1 MSVACDEV
9 LFDGRARS
17 LPGWVRLLD
26 VTALLM
32 LLLAAL
38 LVPGDGIRLEL
49 GGVRVA
55 VTSAIR
61 VVFWAGLVIAA
72 RHALYR
78 RSPLTTRVLGWLRS
92 DALRA
97 DVRFVSG
104 VMLATRIPPILI
116 GLLTIATI
124 GVQTLD
130 WYQPY
135 QNPWLN
141 LPARWDSL
149 WYTQIAA
156 FGYSWDG
163 NPLREQTVVFF
174 PGYPLLIQAVSRF
187 MSSHLFYAA
196 WFVSLTAFA
205 CAVPMLLRLA
215 RHLVGDQVARDS
227 VWLLA
232 AYPFA
237 IYYSAAYSESVFLMM
252 MCGAFLAAVE
262 HRFGRAA
269 VWGLAAGLTRP
280 NGWLL
285 AVPLALIVFY
295 RQPWPAT
302 TREKL
307 SRAAVVLAPV
317 AGVLLFTLYLYVQ
330 FGDGFAWVRGQ
341 AAWGRVF
348 RGLHLFAADRF
359 LYIRD
364 MGVIGYLLNEPFDA
378 LNTAAAFLALGSA
391 IPIARRLGAAYGAL
405 VVVMIL
411 PPLLMGGATSIGRMT
426 SILFPLFIWLAAS
439 LRDQYRTAVMI
450 SFATLQG
457 FAATLFFSFRQ
468 LY

>member
-1 MSVACDEV
+1 MTIACDDV
-9 LFDGRARS
+9 LFDGES
-17 LPGWVRLLD
+17 PTLPRWVRLLD
-26 VTALLM
+26 ATALLRLLIAAM
-32 LLLAAL
+32 LI
-38 LVPGDGIRLEL
+38 PGDGIRLEL
-49 GGVRVA
+49 GHVRVSI
-55 VTSAIR
+55 TSALR
-61 VVFWAGLVIAA
+61 LVFWAGVVITA
-72 RHALYR
+72 RHAFYR
-78 RSPLTTRVLGWLRS
+78 QPLLTTRVLGWLRS
-92 DALRA
+92 DVLHA

-104 VMLATRIPPILI
+104 IMLATRIPPILI
-116 GLLTIATI
+116 GLLTIGTI

-163 NPLREQTVVFF
+163 NPLREQSVVFF
-174 PGYPLLIQAVSRF
+174 PGYPLLIQAVTRF
-187 MSSHLFYAA
+187 MSSHVFYAA
-196 WFVSLTAFA
+196 WAVSLTAFA

-215 RHLVGDQVARDS
+215 RHLVGDKVARDS

-237 IYYSAAYSESVFLMM
+237 IYFSAAYSESVFLLMI
-252 MCGAFLAAVE
+252 CGAFLAAVE

-269 VWGLAAGLTRP
+269 LWGLAAGLTRP

-285 AVPLALIVFY
+285 AVPLMLIVFY

-307 SRAAVVLAPV
+307 SRAAVVTSPV
-317 AGVLLFTLYLYVQ
+317 AGVLLFTLYLYLQ

-359 LYIRD
+359 LYLRD
-364 MGVIGYLLNEPFDA
+364 MGLVGYLLNEPFDA

-391 IPIARRLGAAYGAL
+391 IPIARRLGLAYGAL
-405 VVVMIL
+405 MVVMIL

-426 SILFPLFIWLAAS
+426 SILFPLFIWLAAI
-439 LRDQYRTAVMI
+439 LRDQQRIAVI
-450 SFATLQG
+450 TTFATLQG
-457 FAATLFFSFRQ
+457 FAAVLFFSFRQ

>member
-1 MSVACDEV
+1 MTVSYDE
-9 LFDGRARS
+9 LAFDRGPRS
-17 LPGWVRLLD
+17 LPRWVRLLD
-26 VTALLM
+26 ATALLL

-38 LVPGDGIRLEL
+38 LIPGDGIRVEL
-49 GGVRVA
+49 GYLRVSI
-55 VTSAIR
+55 TSAVR
-61 VVFWAGLVIAA
+61 LLFWAGLVIAA
-72 RHALYR
+72 RHAFYR
-78 RSPLTTRVLGWLRS
+78 KLPLTTRVLEWLRS
-92 DALRA
+92 DTLRA
-97 DVRFVSG
+97 DLRFVSG

-116 GLLTIATI
+116 GLLTIGTI

-141 LPARWDSL
+141 LPARWDAL

-174 PGYPLLIQAVSRF
+174 PGYPLLIHAVSRF
-187 MSSHLFYAA
+187 MSSHVFYAA
-196 WFVSLTAFA
+196 WAVSLAAFM
-205 CAVPMLLRLA
+205 CAVPLLHRLA
-215 RHLVGDQVARDS
+215 RHLVGDKIARDS

-237 IYYSAAYSESVFLMM
+237 IYYSAAYSESVFLMT

-269 VWGLAAGLTRP
+269 LWGLAAGLTRP

-285 AVPLALIVFY
+285 AIPLALIVFY
-295 RQPWPAT
+295 RQPWPVT
-302 TREKL
+302 TRDKL
-307 SRAAVVLAPV
+307 SRAAVVIAPV
-317 AGVLLFTLYLYVQ
+317 AGVLLFTLYLSFQ

-341 AAWGRVF
+341 AAWGRVY

-359 LYIRD
+359 LYLRD
-364 MGVIGYLLNEPFDA
+364 MGFVGYLLNEPFDA
-378 LNTAAAFLALGSA
+378 LNTAAALLALGSA
-391 IPIARRLGAAYGAL
+391 VPIARRLGAAYGAL

-411 PPLLMGGATSIGRMT
+411 PPLLMGGSTSIGRMT
-426 SILFPLFIWLAAS
+426 SILFPLFIWLAAI
-439 LRDQYRTAVMI
+439 LRDQYRTAAFI
-450 SFATLQG
+450 TFASLQG
-457 FAATLFFSFRQ
+457 FAATLFFSFRN

>member
-1 MSVACDEV
+1 MSVTADEV
-9 LFDGRARS
+9 VFDGRART

-26 VTALLM
+26 ATALL
-32 LLLAAL
+32 LLLIAAL

-49 GGVRVA
+49 GGVRISI
-55 VTSAIR
+55 TSALRLAI
-61 VVFWAGLVIAA
+61 WAGVVIAA
-72 RHALYR
+72 RHAFYR
-78 RSPLTTRVLGWLRS
+78 QPPLTTRVLGWLRS
-92 DALRA
+92 NTMRA
-97 DVRFVSG
+97 DLRFVSG
-104 VMLATRIPPILI
+104 LMLATRLPPILI

-124 GVQTLD
+124 GVQNHD
-130 WYQPY
+130 WYLPY

-141 LPARWDSL
+141 LPARWDTL
-149 WYTQIAA
+149 PYTQIAA

-163 NPLREQTVVFF
+163 NPLRQQTVVFF
-174 PGYPLLIQAVSRF
+174 PGYPLLIRAVSRF
-187 MSSHLFYAA
+187 MSSHVLYAA
-196 WFVSLTAFA
+196 WAVSLTAFA

-215 RHLVGDQVARDS
+215 RHLVGDKIARDS

-237 IYYSAAYSESVFLMM
+237 IYYSAAYSESVFLLT
-252 MCGAFLAAVE
+252 MCGAFLSAVE
-262 HRFGRAA
+262 RRHGRAA
-269 VWGLAAGLTRP
+269 LWGLAAGLTRP

-285 AVPLALIVFY
+285 AVPLALLLFY

-307 SRAAVVLAPV
+307 SRAAVVIAPV
-317 AGVLLFTLYLYVQ
+317 AGVLLFTLYLYFQ

-341 AAWGRVF
+341 AAWGRIY

-359 LYIRD
+359 LIIRD
-364 MGVIGYLLNEPFDA
+364 VGFVGYLLNEPFDA
-378 LNTAAAFLALGSA
+378 LNTAAALLALGSA
-391 IPIARRLGAAYGAL
+391 VPITRRLGPAYGAL

-411 PPLLMGGATSIGRMT
+411 PPLLLGGATSIGRMT

-439 LRDQYRTAVMI
+439 LREQHRIAVAI
-450 SFATLQG
+450 TFATLQG

>member
-1 MSVACDEV
+1 MSVTCEEV
-9 LFDGRARS
+9 VFDDSARS
-17 LPGWVRLLD
+17 LPAWVRLLD

-49 GGVRVA
+49 DGIRFSI
-55 VTSAIR
+55 TSALR

-72 RHALYR
+72 RHAFYR
-78 RSPLTTRVLGWLRS
+78 HPALTTRVLGWLRS
-92 DALRA
+92 DTWRA
-97 DVRFVSG
+97 DVRFVSR

-116 GLLTIATI
+116 GLLTIGTI
-124 GVQTLD
+124 GVQTLN

-141 LPARWDSL
+141 LPARWDAL

-174 PGYPLLIQAVSRF
+174 PGYPLLIHVVSRF
-187 MSSHLFYAA
+187 MSSHVFYAA
-196 WFVSLTAFA
+196 WAVSLAAFM
-205 CAVPMLLRLA
+205 CGVPLLLRLA
-215 RHLVGDQVARDS
+215 RHLVDDKIARAS

-237 IYYSAAYSESVFLMM
+237 IYFSAAYSESVFLMM

-262 HRFGRAA
+262 QRFGRAA
-269 VWGLAAGLTRP
+269 LWGLAAGLTRP

-295 RQPWPAT
+295 RQPWPVT

-307 SRAAVVLAPV
+307 SRASVVIAPV
-317 AGVLLFTLYLYVQ
+317 VGVLLFTLYLSLQ
-330 FGDGFAWVRGQ
+330 FGDGFAWIRGQ
-341 AAWGRVF
+341 AAWGRVY
-348 RGLHLFAADRF
+348 RGLHLFAADRL
-359 LYIRD
+359 LYLRD
-364 MGVIGYLLNEPFDA
+364 MGLLGYLLNEPFDA
-378 LNTAAAFLALGSA
+378 LNTAAALLALGSA
-391 IPIARRLGAAYGAL
+391 VPIARRLGPAYGAL
-405 VVVMIL
+405 VVVLIL

-426 SILFPLFIWLAAS
+426 SVLFPLFIWLAAS
-439 LRDQYRTAVMI
+439 LPDEARTATLI
-450 SFATLQG
+450 TFAALQG